1 MEDNM
6 AEKAL
11 KIYDSKDGGNVQP
24 LNKGEEKAYEK
35 NKKDKAQEE
44 VDVLFARVKNIK
56 SAIEKPEFYD
66 IFIKPIKGNIMSIKD
81 DLETEEKTRDIVLE
95 QGALAAFRKMLNF
108 PETAV
113 EAFNTKATSIK
124 DTMPLFVS
132 ENEFIRN
139 VSVSF
144 DQKEY
149 QIIIRGIE

>member
-1 MEDNM
+1 MSK
-6 AEKAL
+6 EKAL
-11 KIYDSKDGGNVQP
+11 KIYESPDENVPP
-24 LNKGEEKAYEK
+24 LNTHEEKVYEK

-44 VDVLFARVKNIK
+44 IDVLFARVKNIK
-56 SAIEKPEFYD
+56 SVIENPEFYD
-66 IFIKPIKGNIMSIKD
+66 IFIKPIKESIVSIKD
-81 DLETEEKTRDIVLE
+81 ALETEEKTRDIVLK
-95 QGALAAFRKMLNF
+95 QGALGAFRKMLNF

-113 EAFNTKATSIK
+113 AAFNSKVTSIE

>member
-1 MEDNM
+1 MS
-6 AEKAL
+6 EKAL
-11 KIYDSKDGGNVQP
+11 KIYDSNDAENVQP
-24 LNKGEEKAYEK
+24 LNKTEEKAYEK

-44 VDVLFARVKNIK
+44 LDVLFARVKNIK
-56 SAIEKPEFYD
+56 SAIENPEFYD

-81 DLETEEKTRDIVLE
+81 DLETEEKTRDIVLK

-113 EAFNTKATSIK
+113 DAFNSKINSIK
-124 DTMPLFVS
+124 DTMPLFVAG
-132 ENEFIRN
+132 NEFIRN

-149 QIIIRGIE
+149 EIVIRGIEE